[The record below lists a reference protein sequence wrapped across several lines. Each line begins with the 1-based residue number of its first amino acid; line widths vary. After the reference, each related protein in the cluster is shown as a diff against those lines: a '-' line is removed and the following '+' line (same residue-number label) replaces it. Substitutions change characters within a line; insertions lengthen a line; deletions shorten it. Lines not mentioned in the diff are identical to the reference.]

1 MRIARIAVHQVTLP
15 LAKPYSLSGG
25 RLVFEALD
33 STVVRIETDNGL
45 VGWGEGCPWGSTY
58 LPAFGR
64 GIRAGLEEI
73 GPQLLGL
80 DPRRLDVI
88 NRAMDKALPG
98 HPYIKSAL
106 DVACWDLLGKFTG
119 LPVVEL
125 LGGRDEGPVILHSS
139 VPTGDADAMLAS
151 IETYRKRGYRIH
163 SCKVGGDGP
172 DPDIERIRATTAALK
187 PMESLT
193 FDANRAWLPDV
204 AIQVMTATE
213 DCGGYY
219 EQPCET
225 YEECLAVRARTSQP
239 IILDETIQSFADLLR
254 AQKDGACEAIGL
266 KIGRVGG
273 LSKARRMRDFCLAA
287 GIRMN
292 IEETGGSVLADTGAV
307 HLAAS
312 TPATHR
318 RATWL
323 CHDML
328 TLDLADGGARN
339 DGGITHAPDA
349 PGLGVEP
356 SSEILG
362 DPVAVYD

>member
-1 MRIARIAVHQVTLP
+1 
-15 LAKPYSLSGG
+15 
-25 RLVFEALD
+25 
-33 STVVRIETDNGL
+33 
-45 VGWGEGCPWGSTY
+45 
-58 LPAFGR
+58 
-64 GIRAGLEEI
+64 
-73 GPQLLGL
+73 
-80 DPRRLDVI
+80 
-88 NRAMDKALPG
+88 
-98 HPYIKSAL
+98 
-106 DVACWDLLGKFTG
+106 
-119 LPVVEL
+119 
-125 LGGRDEGPVILHSS
+125 
-139 VPTGDADAMLAS
+139 MLAS

-163 SCKVGGDGP
+163 SCKVGGDDP

>member
-1 MRIARIAVHQVTLP
+1 MKIARVLAYQVTLP

-25 RLVFEALD
+25 RLVFEELD
-33 STVVRIETDNGL
+33 STVVCLETDEGL

-73 GPQLLGL
+73 APQILGL
-80 DPRRLDVI
+80 DPRRLDVV
-88 NRAMDKALPG
+88 NRTMDKALPG

-106 DVACWDLLGKFTG
+106 DVACWDLLGKSVG

-125 LGGRDEGPVILHSS
+125 LGGREEGSVALHSS
-139 VPTGDADAMLAS
+139 VPTGDPDAMLAS
-151 IETYRKRGYRIH
+151 IEAYRKRGYRIH
-163 SCKVGGDGP
+163 SCKVGGDDPG
-172 DPDIERIRATTAALK
+172 PDIERVRAVTAALQ
-187 PMESLT
+187 PSESLT

-204 AIQVMTATE
+204 AIQVMTATG

-225 YEECLAVRARTSQP
+225 YEECLAVRKRTAQP

-266 KIGRVGG
+266 KLGRVGG
-273 LSKARRMRDFCLAA
+273 LSKARRMRDFCVATGL
-287 GIRMN
+287 RMN
-292 IEETGGSVLADTGAV
+292 IEETGGSVLADTAAV
-307 HLAAS
+307 HLAAA

-328 TLDLADGGARN
+328 TLDLAEGGARN
-339 DGGITHAPDA
+339 EAGVTHAPTA

-356 SSEILG
+356 RPDVLG
-362 DPVAVYD
+362 APVAVYG